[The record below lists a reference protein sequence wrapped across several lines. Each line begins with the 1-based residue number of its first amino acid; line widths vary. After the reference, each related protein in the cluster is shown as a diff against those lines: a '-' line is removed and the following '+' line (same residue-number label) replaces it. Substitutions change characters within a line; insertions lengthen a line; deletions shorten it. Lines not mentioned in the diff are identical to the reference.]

1 MGGIVRPF
9 FLRSRNESSRL
20 RGLPLVF
27 TLSGLALWIAA
38 AIVGLATIIA
48 HVAPAYLG
56 LMMLALLFVLAAAM
70 VHRGMK

>member
-1 MGGIVRPF
+1 MRPF
-9 FLRSRNESSRL
+9 FLRSRNESYRL
-20 RGLPLVF
+20 RGIPLVV

-38 AIVGLATIIA
+38 AIVGLAALIA

-56 LMMLALLFVLAAAM
+56 LMILALMFVLAAVM